1 MTDDIVVNNEG
12 EAPLDNPEEGTI
24 VQEQGTQETVTQP
37 PAAPQ
42 IDFAALYRESV
53 RERQQRDEELAQLR
67 AQLTQRN
74 APQEEELTD
83 NDIERL
89 GTVGTIN
96 KVVENQLRKHL
107 SEQFGPI
114 TEMSRE
120 FKRNKQIAEAENQ
133 FFQQFPQAQSAREAL
148 SSVVRQTLANATN
161 VDATTYTQAALAA
174 VGLYTFNNMNSQP
187 AAAPA
192 APTRTSAPAPRVNGN
207 PAAPAATTRRLTE
220 LERTAIRNYGLDPN
234 KRADVDS
241 FFAIVENDE
250 GVTV

>member
-24 VQEQGTQETVTQP
+24 VQEETTQESTPST

-42 IDFAALYRESV
+42 IDFAALYRESLAE
-53 RERQQRDEELAQLR
+53 RRAMQERLEAIERQR
-67 AQLTQRN
+67 TT
-74 APQEEELTD
+74 PQEEELTD

-120 FKRNKQIAEAENQ
+120 FKRNKQIAEAENA
-133 FFQQFPQAQSAREAL
+133 FFQQFPQASGAREAL
-148 SSVVRQTLANATN
+148 AQVVRQTLSNAPN
-161 VDATTYTQAALAA
+161 VDANTYTQAALAA
-174 VGLYTFNNMNSQP
+174 VGLYTFNNMNNQP
-187 AAAPA
+187 PA
-192 APTRTSAPAPRVNGN
+192 APTNTSPQRTSAPAPRVNGN
-207 PAAPAATTRRLTE
+207 PSAPAATGRRLTE
-220 LERTAIRNYGLDPN
+220 LERAAIRNYGLDPN

>member
-1 MTDDIVVNNEG
+1 
-12 EAPLDNPEEGTI
+12 
-24 VQEQGTQETVTQP
+24 
-37 PAAPQ
+37 
-42 IDFAALYRESV
+42 LYRESLA
-53 RERQQRDEELAQLR
+53 ERRQRDEELAQLR
-67 AQLTQRN
+67 AQLSQRN
-74 APQEEELTD
+74 AQQEEELTD

-133 FFQQFPQAQSAREAL
+133 FFQQFPQAASAREAL
-148 SSVVRQTLANATN
+148 SGVVRQTLANAPN
-161 VDATTYTQAALAA
+161 VDANTYTQAALAA
-174 VGLYTFNNMNSQP
+174 VGLYTFNNMNNQP
-187 AAAPA
+187 PA
-192 APTRTSAPAPRVNGN
+192 APPQNAAPSRTSAPAPRVNGN
-207 PAAPAATTRRLTE
+207 PSAPAATGRRLTE
-220 LERTAIRNYGLDPN
+220 LERTAIRNFGLDPN